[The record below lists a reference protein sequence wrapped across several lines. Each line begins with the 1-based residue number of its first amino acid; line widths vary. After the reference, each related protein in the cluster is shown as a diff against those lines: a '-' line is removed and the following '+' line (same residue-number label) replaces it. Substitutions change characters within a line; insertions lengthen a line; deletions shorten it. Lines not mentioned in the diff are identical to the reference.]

1 MRKGICASL
10 FDFIFIICPTATLL
24 LFFKI
29 IFSIQLID
37 HMTFNWDIEIYL
49 DFNIHA
55 LSEREVD

>member
-1 MRKGICASL
+1 MPLYLVLYLLSVSQQLYFYSL
-10 FDFIFIICPTATLL
+10 KL
-24 LFFKI
+24 